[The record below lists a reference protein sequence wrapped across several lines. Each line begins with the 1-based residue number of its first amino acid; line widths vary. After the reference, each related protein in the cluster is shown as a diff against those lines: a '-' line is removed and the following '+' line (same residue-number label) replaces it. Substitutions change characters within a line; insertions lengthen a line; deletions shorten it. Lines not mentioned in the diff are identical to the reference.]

1 MLARL
6 QIDATSVVRRCEPS
20 AKSHPP
26 GVIDHQIRH
35 CMRAYGLRAL
45 LVATDGALAFVG
57 SASDP
62 RIALNGLRCRYG
74 GGLAPRRVWWGR
86 EYGIIALQLACSAI
100 SQRLDATIQALLE
113 TARIQ
118 EIALTPDHI
127 VRARAYDLIEHVD
140 LEFEHL
146 RGNGTMRAL
155 DQAFMAERRRRP
167 SLRHEEFARR
177 LKIRMLYAIAEA
189 PSL

>member
-1 MLARL
+1 MAGTSSKGIHSIRSDSFCSVGSPTRIAVVARK
-6 QIDATSVVRRCEPS
+6 SS
-20 AKSHPP
+20 ALSERLEH
-26 GVIDHQIRH
+26 
-35 CMRAYGLRAL
+35 
-45 LVATDGALAFVG
+45 LVASFGWE
-57 SASDP
+57 
-62 RIALNGLRCRYG
+62 
-74 GGLAPRRVWWGR
+74 APRRVWWGR